1 MVQRHWGLGAWALS
15 TSCRMPVGQVSSVIC
30 PPVRRAYV
38 TSAEKYRGLVLLR
51 GSGGAVNLAVN
62 VLGST
67 LTL

>member
-1 MVQRHWGLGAWALS
+1 MVQRHWGLGAWALHVL
-15 TSCRMPVGQVSSVIC
+15 PVSSVIC
-30 PPVRRAYV
+30 PPVVRRAYV

-51 GSGGAVNLAVN
+51 GSRGAVNLAVN

>member
-1 MVQRHWGLGAWALS
+1 MVQRHWGGVSGPGRS
-15 TSCRMPVGQVSSVIC
+15 TRVAGVIWIC
-30 PPVRRAYV
+30 PPVVRRAYV

-51 GSGGAVNLAVN
+51 GSRGAVNLAVN